1 MQNAQKTGLASLS
14 QAILASL
21 GVPSFAPG
29 FNLQPTT
36 TTIVFMIDGLGQQ
49 LLDENRSGAPFLNT
63 LLGTGQSFKV
73 GFPAT
78 TATSLA
84 SFALAQGSGQHGIVG
99 SRFALDAGTAFTP
112 LPWIIDSPYDGN
124 HLLHKLPALSNN
136 QTAWEIVGASGL
148 KIECILPAKIS
159 HSHYSKAVYRGA
171 TITPYADYEHCRVQ
185 IEAVLEKSKQQLI
198 YIYVGELDYAG
209 HIHGTGSEAW
219 LKSLRQIDAL
229 ISSTANKLVKDT
241 KLLITADHGMTT
253 LSPDL
258 TCDFDSDR
266 HLQEGVAWV
275 AGDIRARHVYVKGE
289 NANAVLQRW
298 ANKLGDNFT
307 VLSRQQ
313 AIAACLFGDSV
324 SAAYEQRLGD
334 LIVYPSGLGGI
345 VKSKT
350 EKHPTSW
357 KAHHGSLTEA
367 DQLVPLLNC
376 FNE

>member
-1 MQNAQKTGLASLS
+1 MQSS
-14 QAILASL
+14 QGKRSILDYILHHCRTS
-21 GVPSFAPG
+21 
-29 FNLQPTT
+29 PTT
-36 TTIVFMIDGLGQQ
+36 EAIVSAGKTMTYECLSREI
-49 LLDENRSGAPFLNT
+49 S
-63 LLGTGQSFKV
+63 KV
-73 GFPAT
+73 
-78 TATSLA
+78 
-84 SFALAQGSGQHGIVG
+84 
-99 SRFALDAGTAFTP
+99 
-112 LPWIIDSPYDGN
+112 
-124 HLLHKLPALSNN
+124 SN
-136 QTAWEIVGASGL
+136 
-148 KIECILPAKIS
+148 
-159 HSHYSKAVYRGA
+159 
-171 TITPYADYEHCRVQ
+171 
-185 IEAVLEKSKQQLI
+185 
-198 YIYVGELDYAG
+198 YI
-209 HIHGTGSEAW
+209 
-219 LKSLRQIDAL
+219 Q
-229 ISSTANKLVKDT
+229 N
-241 KLLITADHGMTT
+241 
-253 LSPDL
+253 
-258 TCDFDSDR
+258 SDR